1 MDFVTRIFQTAMWSV
16 ACHTDLKNLQCDLWR
31 NLNVAGN
38 AVEIFGLA
46 GSYFVFYT
54 LQGSGYV
61 ELEEF
66 W

>member
-1 MDFVTRIFQTAMWSV
+1 MWSV